1 MSDNETILTLDG
13 LKKMEEELEQLKT
26 VRRKEV
32 AARIRQAI
40 EFGDISENSEYED
53 AKNEQAFIEGEI
65 LNYEKKLKNAR
76 VVDSTDVNVDIISEY
91 AYVMAMNMDTEE
103 KLEFQIVGSVEAKP
117 FEGKISNESPIGK
130 AMLGHTVGD
139 IVEVNVPA
147 GLTKL
152 KIMSISK

>member
-1 MSDNETILTLDG
+1 M
-13 LKKMEEELEQLKT
+13 
-26 VRRKEV
+26 
-32 AARIRQAI
+32 
-40 EFGDISENSEYED
+40 
-53 AKNEQAFIEGEI
+53 
-65 LNYEKKLKNAR
+65 
-76 VVDSTDVNVDIISEY
+76 VDSTDVNVDIISEY

>member
-1 MSDNETILTLDG
+1 MADNEILMTLEG
-13 LKKMEEELEQLKT
+13 LKQMEKDLEYLKT

-32 AARIRQAI
+32 AARIKQAI
-40 EFGDISENSEYED
+40 EFGDISETSEYED

-76 VVDSTDVNVDIISEY
+76 VVDSADVNVDIISEY
-91 AYVMAMNMDTEE
+91 AYVMAVNMDTDE

-130 AMLGHTVGD
+130 AVLGHTVGD

-152 KIMSISK
+152 KIMSISR

>member
-1 MSDNETILTLDG
+1 M
-13 LKKMEEELEQLKT
+13 
-26 VRRKEV
+26 
-32 AARIRQAI
+32 AARIKQAI

-76 VVDSTDVNVDIISEY
+76 VVDSADVNVDIISEY
-91 AYVMAMNMDTEE
+91 AYVMAVNMDTDE

-130 AMLGHTVGD
+130 AVLGHTVGD

-152 KIMSISK
+152 KIMSISR

>member
-1 MSDNETILTLDG
+1 MADNEILMTLEG
-13 LKKMEEELEQLKT
+13 LKQMEKDLEYLKT

-32 AARIRQAI
+32 AARIKQPI

-76 VVDSTDVNVDIISEY
+76 VVDSADVNVDIISEY
-91 AYVMAMNMDTEE
+91 AYVMAVNMDTDE

-130 AMLGHTVGD
+130 AVLGHTVGD

-152 KIMSISK
+152 KIMSISR

>member
-1 MSDNETILTLDG
+1 M
-13 LKKMEEELEQLKT
+13 
-26 VRRKEV
+26 
-32 AARIRQAI
+32 AARIKQAI

-76 VVDSTDVNVDIISEY
+76 VVDSADVNVDIISEY
-91 AYVMAMNMDTEE
+91 AYVMAVNMDTDE

-130 AMLGHTVGD
+130 AVVGHTVGD

-152 KIMSISK
+152 KIMSISR